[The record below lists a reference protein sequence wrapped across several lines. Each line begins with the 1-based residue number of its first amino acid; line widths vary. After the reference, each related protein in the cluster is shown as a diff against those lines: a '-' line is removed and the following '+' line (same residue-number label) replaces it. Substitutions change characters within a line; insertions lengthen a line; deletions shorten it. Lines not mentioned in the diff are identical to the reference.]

1 MICNPSLS
9 AWHILF
15 HFSPL
20 CPGPKGQLRFKSRER
35 SISVLFPRLQ
45 TSKMQYMNCFKH
57 CERLTWMCLR
67 TSLSLASYLSCFYR
81 LLTLLQMFSPEASF
95 SATQPLS
102 QNTPAHWKSWML
114 QSWTKPSFLLPPP
127 PHTLSP
133 PSPLGLLVLFDALQ
147 MGSGASGFRILYA
160 EGRRAFRWNRLAV
173 LSPLCLKRHRAGSTI
188 PNRLFR
194 LICKNIYLLTFAAR
208 CTRPQ
213 SGVFSPPPCLAVAV
227 YSAG

>member
-1 MICNPSLS
+1 MRRNLCRKVHLHTESLECYS
-9 AWHILF
+9 HKPNRLF
-15 HFSPL
+15 S
-20 CPGPKGQLRFKSRER
+20 
-35 SISVLFPRLQ
+35 
-45 TSKMQYMNCFKH
+45 
-57 CERLTWMCLR
+57 
-67 TSLSLASYLSCFYR
+67 SL
-81 LLTLLQMFSPEASF
+81 
-95 SATQPLS
+95 
-102 QNTPAHWKSWML
+102 H
-114 QSWTKPSFLLPPP
+114 P
-127 PHTLSP
+127 PHSP
-133 PSPLGLLVLFDALQ
+133 PPLGLLVLFDALQ

>member
-1 MICNPSLS
+1 MICSPSLS
-9 AWHILF
+9 AWHFLF

-20 CPGPKGQLRFKSRER
+20 SPGPKGQLRFKSQER

-45 TSKMQYMNCFKH
+45 TSKMQYMNCFKR
-57 CERLTWMCLR
+57 CERLTWMCPR
-67 TSLSLASYLSCFYR
+67 TSLSLASYLPCFYR

-102 QNTPAHWKSWML
+102 QKYTCTLKVLNATVINQTIFSPPPH
-114 QSWTKPSFLLPPP
+114 PPP
-127 PHTLSP
+127 PP
-133 PSPLGLLVLFDALQ
+133 PLGLLVLFDALQ
-147 MGSGASGFRILYA
+147 MGSGVSGFRILYA

-173 LSPLCLKRHRAGSTI
+173 LSPLCLKRHRAASTI

-213 SGVFSPPPCLAVAV
+213 SGVFSPGRHV
-227 YSAG
+227 

>member
-1 MICNPSLS
+1 MLRAERPPLVNIKPLLFSRLIQLNYRSSKERKPFPASVSLSPPSRQGASSFKTPCLMICNPPLS

-20 CPGPKGQLRFKSRER
+20 SPGPKGQLRFKSRER

-45 TSKMQYMNCFKH
+45 TSKMQYMNCFKR

-102 QNTPAHWKSWML
+102 QSTPAH
-114 QSWTKPSFLLPPP
+114 
-127 PHTLSP
+127 
-133 PSPLGLLVLFDALQ
+133 
-147 MGSGASGFRILYA
+147 
-160 EGRRAFRWNRLAV
+160 
-173 LSPLCLKRHRAGSTI
+173 
-188 PNRLFR
+188 
-194 LICKNIYLLTFAAR
+194 
-208 CTRPQ
+208 
-213 SGVFSPPPCLAVAV
+213 
-227 YSAG
+227 